1 MLRIQS
7 NTDTSTS
14 KKEAFVLYV
23 LIVWEVYTI
32 YTASLNFCLLSYS
45 VSPTTILIKVKWDDG
60 DSLYFLCHVNN
71 VLINIPVVPT
81 ILQGR

>member
-23 LIVWEVYTI
+23 LIVWGVYTI

-45 VSPTTILIKVKWDDG
+45 VSLTTILINVK
-60 DSLYFLCHVNN
+60 
-71 VLINIPVVPT
+71 
-81 ILQGR
+81 